1 MNTLEK
7 LQKLGS
13 DRFAHL
19 VTFRNTRGFNG
30 RNIRIDLPSRFNNI
44 QYMDKHPSIKFDEDM
59 LTIKFQY
66 TPSDK
71 TFVYLSTLSME
82 AKKNKG
88 IKSIFKRSGEKFKL
102 QVFPKGYLDG
112 CLMIWHGIK
121 LKKVQS
127 KFIDDNVLETELIF
141 SFRKTEYTYLSKAM
155 QSSNEQIEH
164 SMKIFN
170 EYIDDYIEN
179 LQKDNKEIRENDNLE
194 GIPIELQVNNS
205 TPSEITKIL
214 TEQNEEICETNK
226 CKEGEDKSTE

>member
-1 MNTLEK
+1 
-7 LQKLGS
+7 
-13 DRFAHL
+13 
-19 VTFRNTRGFNG
+19 
-30 RNIRIDLPSRFNNI
+30 
-44 QYMDKHPSIKFDEDM
+44 MDKHPSIKFDEDM

-71 TFVYLSTLSME
+71 TFVYLSALSME

-88 IKSIFKRSGEKFKL
+88 IKSIFKRSGENFKL

-155 QSSNEQIEH
+155 QSSNEKIER

-170 EYIDDYIEN
+170 DYIEN
-179 LQKDNKEIRENDNLE
+179 LKKDNKKIRENDNLE
-194 GIPIELQVNNS
+194 WIPIESQVSNS
-205 TPSEITKIL
+205 VPSEIMKNL
-214 TEQNEEICETNK
+214 TEQNEEICETDQSEKSEN
-226 CKEGEDKSTE
+226 KSTE

>member
-1 MNTLEK
+1 MITLEK
-7 LQKLGS
+7 LQKLNS
-13 DRFAHL
+13 ERFAHL
-19 VTFRNTRGFNG
+19 VTFGNTRGFNG
-30 RNIRIDLPSRFNNI
+30 RNIRINLPSRFNNI

-71 TFVYLSTLSME
+71 TFVYLSTFSME

-88 IKSIFKRSGEKFKL
+88 IKSIFKRSSEKFKL
-102 QVFPKGYLDG
+102 QVFPKGDLDG

-164 SMKIFN
+164 SMKVFN
-170 EYIDDYIEN
+170 DYIEN
-179 LQKDNKEIRENDNLE
+179 LQKDNKKIRENDNLE
-194 GIPIELQVNNS
+194 WIPIESQVSNS
-205 TPSEITKIL
+205 VPSEIMKNL
-214 TEQNEEICETNK
+214 TEQNEEICETDQSEKSEN
-226 CKEGEDKSTE
+226 KSTE

>member
-1 MNTLEK
+1 MLTLEK
-7 LQKLGS
+7 LQKQDS

-19 VTFRNTRGFNG
+19 VTFKNTQGFNG
-30 RNIRIDLPSRFNNI
+30 KNIRISLPSRFNDI
-44 QYMDKHPSIKFDEDM
+44 RYMDKHPSIKFDEDM

-66 TPSDK
+66 TPNDK
-71 TFVYLSTLSME
+71 TFVYLSALSME

-88 IKSIFKRSGEKFKL
+88 IKSIFKRSSEKFKL

-155 QSSNEQIEH
+155 QSSNKKIEY

-170 EYIDDYIEN
+170 DYIEN
-179 LQKDNKEIRENDNLE
+179 LQKDNKEIRENDSLE
-194 GIPIELQVNNS
+194 WMPVKPQVNNS
-205 TPSEITKIL
+205 VPSEIMKIL
-214 TEQNEEICETNK
+214 TEQNEEICETDQSEESEN
-226 CKEGEDKSTE
+226 KSTE

>member
-1 MNTLEK
+1 MFTLEK
-7 LQKLGS
+7 LQKQDS

-19 VTFRNTRGFNG
+19 VTFKNTRGFNG
-30 RNIRIDLPSRFNNI
+30 RDIRINLPSRFNNI
-44 QYMDKHPSIKFDEDM
+44 RYMDKHPSIKFDEDM

-71 TFVYLSTLSME
+71 TFVYLSALSME

-88 IKSIFKRSGEKFKL
+88 IKSIFKRSGENFKL

-155 QSSNEQIEH
+155 QSSNEKIER

-170 EYIDDYIEN
+170 DYIEN
-179 LQKDNKEIRENDNLE
+179 LKKDNKKIRENDNLE
-194 GIPIELQVNNS
+194 WIPIESQVSNS
-205 TPSEITKIL
+205 VPSEIMKNL
-214 TEQNEEICETNK
+214 TEQNEEICETDQSEK
-226 CKEGEDKSTE
+226 SEDKSAQ